1 MLSLATLRSDLT
13 TALKSGESV
22 RLGTLRMLISA
33 VNNLGIAKYGA
44 ASEEKLTEH
53 DILETIKKQAKT
65 HRESIDAYK
74 KAGRQE
80 LADKEKAELVVLE
93 SYLPKE
99 ISDEDLKIILAPV
112 VASGEVNF
120 GLLMK
125 QAMEIVKGQAEG
137 GRVAGLLKQMI
148 SK

>member
-80 LADKEKAELVVLE
+80 LVDKEKAELVVLE